1 MVRRKNQCAYGFGF
15 KFQRD
20 STSVCEGAPKVF
32 RQRNSQRLNME
43 ISKAEITS
51 AVAAT
56 TSPKSQ
62 ATTGKAPAATPKD
75 QELRGA
81 EILIKALQAEGV
93 KYVWG
98 YPGGAV
104 LHIYDA
110 LYKQDTIQHIL
121 VRHEQAAVH
130 AADGYARATGDVGV
144 ALVTSGPGAT
154 NAVTGIATAYMD
166 SIPMV
171 IVTGQV
177 PTQAIG
183 LDAFQECDTV
193 GITRPVVK
201 HNFLIKDVRDLA
213 ETMKKAFHIA
223 RSGRPGPVVVDI
235 PKDVSFKK
243 VHYAGYPATVE
254 MRSYNPVRKGHG
266 GQIRTA
272 LALLLAAKRPYIY
285 TGGGVVLS
293 NASAEL
299 RTLVDMMGCPCT
311 NTLMGLGAYPASD
324 RKFLGMLGM
333 HGTVEANNAMQ
344 HCDVLLAVGARFD
357 DRVIGNPKHF
367 AQNERKII
375 HIDIDPSS
383 ISKRV
388 KVDIPIVGDVKD
400 VLTEMIGMI
409 REGST
414 KPDVQSLEPW
424 WDTIEGW
431 RKGECLKYDHGKNDV
446 IKPQYV
452 IETLGNM
459 TKGVDTYITSDVGQH
474 QMWAAQYFRF
484 EEPRRWIN
492 SGGLGTMGVDIPY
505 AMGIKMARPQSEV
518 FCITGDGSVQMC
530 IQELSTCLQYNT
542 PIKIISLN
550 NRYLGMVRQWQE
562 LEYEGRY
569 SHSYMDALPNFVKLA
584 ESYGHVGMLIERA
597 QDVEP
602 ALREAR
608 KLKDRTVF
616 MDFRT
621 DPTENV
627 FPMVR
632 AGSGITEMLLG
643 SEDL

>member
-1 MVRRKNQCAYGFGF
+1 MEPL
-15 KFQRD
+15 
-20 STSVCEGAPKVF
+20 STE
-32 RQRNSQRLNME
+32 LNGSD
-43 ISKAEITS
+43 IL
-51 AVAAT
+51 V
-56 TSPKSQ
+56 KS
-62 ATTGKAPAATPKD
+62 
-75 QELRGA
+75 
-81 EILIKALQAEGV
+81 LQAENV
-93 KYVWG
+93 KYLWG

-144 ALVTSGPGAT
+144 ALVTSGPGVT
-154 NAVTGIATAYMD
+154 NAVTGIATAFMD

-171 IVTGQV
+171 IITGQV
-177 PTQAIG
+177 PTHAIG

-193 GITRPVVK
+193 GITRPIVK
-201 HNFLIKDVRDLA
+201 HNFLIKDVSDMVDV
-213 ETMKKAFHIA
+213 MKKAFHIA
-223 RSGRPGPVVVDI
+223 RSGRPGPVVVDV

-243 VHYAGYPATVE
+243 TTYNGYPNAVE
-254 MRSYNPVRKGHG
+254 MRSYNPVRKGHS
-266 GQIRTA
+266 GQIRKA
-272 LALLLAAKRPYIY
+272 LQLLLAAKRPFIY
-285 TGGGVVLS
+285 TGGGVLMS
-293 NASAEL
+293 EASSEL
-299 RTLVDMMGCPCT
+299 RTLVDRLGVPCT
-311 NTLMGLGAYPASD
+311 NTLMGLGAYPATD

-344 HCDVLLAVGARFD
+344 NCDVLLAVGARFD

-400 VLTEMIGMI
+400 VLIEMIGVLN
-409 REGST
+409 ELGT
-414 KPDVQSLEPW
+414 QLEPKSLAAW
-424 WDTIEGW
+424 WETIETW
-431 RKGECLKYDHGKNDV
+431 RARDCLKYDRHNTQV
-446 IKPQYV
+446 IKPQMV
-452 IETLGNM
+452 IETLWNL
-459 TKGVDTYITSDVGQH
+459 TKDADTYVTSDVGQH
-474 QMWAAQYFRF
+474 QMWAAQYYKFD
-484 EEPRRWIN
+484 EPRRWIN
-492 SGGLGTMGVDIPY
+492 SGGLGTMGVGIPY
-505 AMGIKMARPQSEV
+505 AMGIKLAKPESEV
-518 FCITGDGSVQMC
+518 YCVTGEGSVQMC

-542 PIKIISLN
+542 PIKVIALN

-562 LEYEGRY
+562 IEYSGRY

-584 ESYGHVGMLIERA
+584 EAYGHVGMLIERPE
-597 QDVEP
+597 DVEP

-608 KLKDRTVF
+608 NLKDRTVF

-621 DPTENV
+621 DQTENV
-627 FPMVR
+627 FPMVQ
-632 AGSGITEMLLG
+632 AGKGITEMLLG

>member
-1 MVRRKNQCAYGFGF
+1 
-15 KFQRD
+15 
-20 STSVCEGAPKVF
+20 
-32 RQRNSQRLNME
+32 ME
-43 ISKAEITS
+43 INKAELAS
-51 AVAAT
+51 AAAA
-56 TSPKSQ
+56 SG
-62 ATTGKAPAATPKD
+62 AAP

-93 KYVWG
+93 KYIWG

-110 LYKQDTIQHIL
+110 FYKQDTIQHVL

-144 ALVTSGPGAT
+144 ALVTSGPGVT
-154 NAVTGIATAYMD
+154 NAITGIATAYMD

-177 PTQAIG
+177 PTAAIG

-193 GITRPVVK
+193 GITRPIVK
-201 HNFLIKDVRDLA
+201 HNFLVKDVRDMA
-213 ETMKKAFHIA
+213 MVMKKAFHIA

-235 PKDVSFKK
+235 PKDASFNKT
-243 VHYAGYPATVE
+243 VYTGYPESVV

-266 GQIRTA
+266 GQIRKA
-272 LALLLAAKRPYIY
+272 LQLLLTAKRPYIY
-285 TGGGVVLS
+285 TGGGVLLG
-293 NASAEL
+293 NAVQEL
-299 RTLVDMMGCPCT
+299 RTLVDMLGYPVT
-311 NTLMGLGAYPASD
+311 NTLMGLGAYPATD

-344 HCDVLLAVGARFD
+344 NCDVLLAVGARFD

-375 HIDIDPSS
+375 HVDIDPSS

-388 KVDIPIVGDVKD
+388 KVDVPIVGDVKD
-400 VLTEMIGMI
+400 VLTELISMV
-409 REGST
+409 RESPLR
-414 KPDVQSLEPW
+414 PDEKALAGW
-424 WDTIEGW
+424 WDAIEGW
-431 RKGECLKYDHGKNDV
+431 RSKECLKYDRGNKDV

-452 IETLGNM
+452 VETLWNM
-459 TKGVDTYITSDVGQH
+459 TKDADAYITSDVGQH
-474 QMWAAQYFRF
+474 QMWAAQYYKFN
-484 EEPRRWIN
+484 EPRRWIN
-492 SGGLGTMGVDIPY
+492 SGGLGTMGVGIPY
-505 AMGIKMARPQSEV
+505 AMGIKLAKPESEV
-518 FCITGDGSVQMC
+518 FCVTGEGSVQMC

-542 PIKIISLN
+542 PIKIMALN

-562 LEYEGRY
+562 LDYEGRY

-584 ESYGHVGMLIERA
+584 EAYGHVGMLIERP

-632 AGSGITEMLLG
+632 AGKGITEMTLG
-643 SEDL
+643 AEDL